1 MPPSFLHRINGVTG
15 PLSSLLALSVSGINL
30 ACTIS
35 FCTFSWIFSA
45 TNRRET
51 ILTVSCFSKKRKGF
65 IFCYVQLWIM
75 QILMRKNFLFN
86 SCFFP
91 PFIVIA
97 KFFPCLMLKLV
108 EPSEAQFPWRIL
120 YCCDLIL
127 LIFFWCVGFLY
138 TIIVQFRFED
148 LRSEK
153 KTKIGGALSGALVS
167 TLVGLA
173 ASNLGLISSEAPAF
187 SIVLEYL
194 LPAAV
199 PLLLFR
205 ADMRRV
211 IKSTGALLLAFL
223 LGSGNAS
230 HYTGWLW
237 KWGIK

>member
-1 MPPSFLHRINGVTG
+1 MDNANFNAEKKFPTFFLIVVPTPPER
-15 PLSSLLALSVSGINL
+15 
-30 ACTIS
+30 
-35 FCTFSWIFSA
+35 
-45 TNRRET
+45 
-51 ILTVSCFSKKRKGF
+51 
-65 IFCYVQLWIM
+65 
-75 QILMRKNFLFN
+75 
-86 SCFFP
+86 
-91 PFIVIA
+91 IVIA
-97 KFFPCLMLKLV
+97 KIFPCLMIKLV
-108 EPSEAQFPWRIL
+108 EPSKAQLPRIL

-127 LIFFWCVGFLY
+127 VIFFWCVGFLY
-138 TIIVQFRFED
+138 TIIVQFRFVD

-199 PLLLFR
+199 PLLLYR

-223 LGSGNAS
+223 LGSGNTS
-230 HYTGWLW
+230 HHSG
-237 KWGIK
+237 